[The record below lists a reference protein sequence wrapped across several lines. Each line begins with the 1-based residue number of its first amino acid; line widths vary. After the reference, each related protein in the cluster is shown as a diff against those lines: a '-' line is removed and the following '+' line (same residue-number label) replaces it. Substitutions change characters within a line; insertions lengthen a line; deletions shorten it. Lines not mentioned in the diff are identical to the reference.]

1 MLDQTSSTAAYIYE
15 PAERE
20 ILDEIIPRF
29 TALQVYQAIL
39 ESLASEHAARM
50 VAMRTPRITPCELV
64 GGLQLQYNKARQQ
77 TITND
82 LLDIAGGA
90 EALAKAMAAGMKLSE
105 EANGESNWACDPG
118 SGKCGGCGVPPRR
131 TS

>member
-1 MLDQTSSTAAYIYE
+1 M
-15 PAERE
+15 
-20 ILDEIIPRF
+20 DEIVPRF

-50 VAMRTPRITPCELV
+50 LAMRNATDNALELV

-90 EALAKAMAAGMKLSE
+90 EALAKAMAQ
-105 EANGESNWACDPG
+105 D
-118 SGKCGGCGVPPRR
+118 
-131 TS
+131 

>member
-1 MLDQTSSTAAYIYE
+1 MSPGGLKSFEQKHLTAAYIYE

-20 ILDEIIPRF
+20 ILDEIVPRF

-50 VAMRTPRITPCELV
+50 VAMSNATDNALELV
-64 GGLQLQYNKARQQ
+64 DGLQLQYNKVRQQ

-90 EALAKAMAAGMKLSE
+90 EALAKAVVQ
-105 EANGESNWACDPG
+105 D
-118 SGKCGGCGVPPRR
+118 
-131 TS
+131 